1 MSQVAKGPLQ
11 SQLKNCVFIMEEVN
25 GVKWVWMRSDIVSSH
40 MWPAIVCCRK
50 VEDRGGLV
58 ETELKTD
65 ES

>member
-1 MSQVAKGPLQ
+1 MSQVAKGPLHC
-11 SQLKNCVFIMEEVN
+11 QLKNCVCIMEEVN
-25 GVKWVWMRSDIVSSH
+25 GFKWVWMRSNIVSSH
-40 MWPAIVCCRK
+40 MWPASVCCRK